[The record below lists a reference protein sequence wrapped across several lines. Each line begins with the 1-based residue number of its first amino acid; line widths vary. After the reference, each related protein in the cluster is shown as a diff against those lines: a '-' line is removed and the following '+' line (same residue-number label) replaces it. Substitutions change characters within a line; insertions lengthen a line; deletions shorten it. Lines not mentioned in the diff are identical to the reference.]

1 MTWQKCN
8 VYFYPKKKNAMYIVH
23 TLCHLAQVKLY
34 KYIIIII
41 IIISKTER
49 KFNYISNWN

>member
-1 MTWQKCN
+1 MNDMTKMQCI
-8 VYFYPKKKNAMYIVH
+8 FLSKKKNAMYIVH

-34 KYIIIII
+34 KYIYIYK
-41 IIISKTER
+41 ISKTER

>member
-34 KYIIIII
+34 IYICIY
-41 IIISKTER
+41 IISKTER